1 MQAKKASKNGSGPRG
16 PLSHITVLDMTQFL
30 AGPYGSQILGDLG
43 ARIIKIEPGDGDI
56 TRNTP
61 PYFHL
66 GESAY
71 FLSVNRNKESLV
83 LNLKEARGRE
93 LFLELVK
100 KADIVLE
107 NYRPGVMKRL
117 GIDYPALRAVNP
129 RIVMCSISGFGQDG
143 PYRDRPAYDIIIQ
156 AISGGMSLTGEEGG
170 KPVRAGIPLADLS
183 AGMFGAVS
191 VLAGLAKVN
200 ATGEGAY
207 YDVSMM
213 DCQVSMLTYQA
224 AYYLMSGEVP
234 GLQGRG
240 HRSLTT
246 YRAYLCGDGIEIVV
260 AANSEKMWES
270 LCAVMGHPGLPQDP
284 RFNNRKDRL
293 KNRAQLDAI
302 LEAAFLDR
310 KADDVLEELRKVQVP
325 AAPINSLDR
334 VFNDPQVQHRR
345 MVLNVEDGQGG
356 GVRLAGNPVK
366 GEDCPARAEFPSHLG
381 ADSAAVLQDLL
392 GLSAEQTR
400 ELTERGIIGA
410 PPAKAA

>member
-1 MQAKKASKNGSGPRG
+1 MKALNGSGP
-16 PLSHITVLDMTQFL
+16 LSHVTVLDMTQFL

-43 ARIIKIEPGDGDI
+43 ARVIKIETPVGDI

-61 PYFHL
+61 PHFHQ
-66 GESAY
+66 GDSAY

-93 LFLELVK
+93 IFLELAK
-100 KADIVLE
+100 KADVVLE
-107 NYRPGVMKRL
+107 NYRPGVVKRL
-117 GIDYPALRAVNP
+117 GIDYAALRNVNP

-170 KPVRAGIPLADLS
+170 KPVRAGIPLGDLS
-183 AGMFGAVS
+183 AGMFGAIS

-200 ATGEGAY
+200 ATGEGSY

-213 DCQVSMLTYQA
+213 DCQISMLTYQA
-224 AYYLMSGEVP
+224 AYYLISGEVP

-270 LCAVMGHPGLPQDP
+270 LCTVVGLPDLPKDP
-284 RFNNRKDRL
+284 RFCNRVDRL
-293 KNRAQLDAI
+293 KNRADLDAL
-302 LEAAFLDR
+302 LEAAFAGLSSDV
-310 KADDVLEELRKVQVP
+310 VLEELRKFQVP

-334 VFNDPQVQHRR
+334 VFNDPQTKHRE
-345 MVLNVEDGQGG
+345 MAIHLDDGAGG
-356 GVRLAGNPVK
+356 SIQVVGNPIK
-366 GEDCPARAEFPSHLG
+366 SEACPPIARFPSHLG

-392 GLSAEQTR
+392 GLSVEQTR
-400 ELTERGIIGA
+400 DLADSGIIGA
-410 PPAKAA
+410 VAALRG